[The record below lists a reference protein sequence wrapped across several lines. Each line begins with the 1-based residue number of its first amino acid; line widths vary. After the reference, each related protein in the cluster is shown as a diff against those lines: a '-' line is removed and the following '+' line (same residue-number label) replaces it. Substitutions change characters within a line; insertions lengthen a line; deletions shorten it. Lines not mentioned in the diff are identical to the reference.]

1 MKRLRLW
8 ALLAL
13 FLVTP
18 ALAQLAPVRIQPIT
32 PPPAMQQPDNS
43 ELQANL
49 MTAEEA
55 RTKIAQLNREKR
67 ELNARLTEALAT
79 IEQMTS
85 RTGSLVRAYCESKT
99 LSRNTAGAT
108 ENCADSG
115 YVCGEVEGT
124 CKRQCSVSF
133 DCATGY
139 TCMPDGR
146 CVKGGA

>member
-1 MKRLRLW
+1 MTRLRLW

-18 ALAQLAPVRIQPIT
+18 AFAQLVPRIRLIT

-55 RTKIAQLNREKR
+55 RAKIAELNREKR
-67 ELNARLTEALAT
+67 ELNARLAEALAT

-85 RTGSLVRAYCESKT
+85 RTGSLVKAYCESNT

-115 YVCGEVEGT
+115 YVCGDVEGT
-124 CKRQCSVSF
+124 CKRQCSTSR
-133 DCATGY
+133 DCAITF
-139 TCMPDGR
+139 TCAPDGR

>member
-43 ELQANL
+43 KLQANL

-55 RTKIAQLNREKR
+55 RAKIAQLNREKR

-85 RTGSLVRAYCESKT
+85 RT

>member
-1 MKRLRLW
+1 MTRLRLW

-18 ALAQLAPVRIQPIT
+18 AFAQLVPRIRPIM

-55 RTKIAQLNREKR
+55 RAKIAELNREKR
-67 ELNARLTEALAT
+67 ELNARLAEALAT

-85 RTGSLVRAYCESKT
+85 RTGSLVKAYCESNT

-108 ENCADSG
+108 DNCADSG
-115 YVCGEVEGT
+115 
-124 CKRQCSVSF
+124 
-133 DCATGY
+133 
-139 TCMPDGR
+139 
-146 CVKGGA
+146 